1 MLFRL
6 IPGGMN
12 HQLTPFPEGDPEF
25 SFQSAI
31 PILIGMRVPGQ
42 SAKSAMFSRCR
53 RIFFCGKSQRRPK
66 VRREIDRFRMPSS
79 HEDGTFFR
87 TSRSGP
93 RKNLFRSPGTDAQ
106 ERTRIHLRITAQISP
121 PDREILSL
129 PHRIRSTGIR
139 KKQGKELL
147 QSTGKNRHV
156 FRRGRY

>member
-1 MLFRL
+1 
-6 IPGGMN
+6 
-12 HQLTPFPEGDPEF
+12 
-25 SFQSAI
+25 
-31 PILIGMRVPGQ
+31 MRVPGQ
-42 SAKSAMFSRCR
+42 SAKSAMFSRYR

-66 VRREIDRFRMPSS
+66 VRRGIDRFRMPSS

-121 PDREILSL
+121 LDREILSL

-139 KKQGKELL
+139 KKQEKELL

-156 FRRGRY
+156 FRRGTILNRNSSRSSYRSGVQKRAFFLTTPGKPIHNAASC